1 MKQSYGNVG
10 GGGTDAT
17 SIATTT
23 IGFLQIQK
31 FGGSGFV
38 EAVVVEQE
46 SAADAEWNII
56 VDGSNIFASTQ
67 SVASADAPE
76 EFVPGQNRNFAGS
89 AALELDVTASSG
101 TSGNLLVDVLVSDE
115 RGPGGDR

>member
-10 GGGTDAT
+10 GGGTDAA
-17 SIATTT
+17 SIATST
-23 IGFLQIQK
+23 IGFLQIHK

-46 SAADAEWNII
+46 SAADAEFNVL
-56 VDGSNIFASTQ
+56 VDGSNIFAASQ

-76 EFVPGQNRNFAGS
+76 EFVPDQNRHFTGS

-101 TSGNLLVDVLVSDE
+101 TAGNMLVDVLVSDE
-115 RGPGGDR
+115 RGRR